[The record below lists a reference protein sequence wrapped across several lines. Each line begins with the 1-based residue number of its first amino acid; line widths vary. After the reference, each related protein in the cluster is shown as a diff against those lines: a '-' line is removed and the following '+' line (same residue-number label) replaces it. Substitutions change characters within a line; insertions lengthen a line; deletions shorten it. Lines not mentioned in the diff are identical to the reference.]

1 MLWSNAL
8 DAAPRATG
16 GDEVSKDK
24 IDPYWWCR
32 HDERLSKEFWEKV
45 ERPFLVEMFKR
56 FDNPKFWEV
65 PEKK

>member
-1 MLWSNAL
+1 M
-8 DAAPRATG
+8 
-16 GDEVSKDK
+16 SKDK